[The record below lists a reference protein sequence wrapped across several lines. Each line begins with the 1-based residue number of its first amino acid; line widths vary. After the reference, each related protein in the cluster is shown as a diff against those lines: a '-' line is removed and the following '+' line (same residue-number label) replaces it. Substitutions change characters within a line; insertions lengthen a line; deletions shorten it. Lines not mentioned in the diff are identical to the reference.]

1 MSWVFC
7 FSLWRMYSAS
17 DGVVTSVSRQHRPG
31 ATQSAWCWSCYIK
44 QTLHTS
50 AAWWVPVVSFCCCLL
65 FFCCRISG
73 NLFYITTCLLQIRRY
88 GWKWGFEKFNR
99 FGKTNWIDLI
109 KIFCFELSAY
119 FGRDWKLWI
128 ASHPMKWA
136 SSPLLMVMI
145 WMLLKKGGLHLTK
158 DEVPH
163 SFTISSLLT
172 WRSFKLEGKSPNL
185 PFTPAAASARIWNC
199 F

>member
-1 MSWVFC
+1 MSA
-7 FSLWRMYSAS
+7 R
-17 DGVVTSVSRQHRPG
+17 
-31 ATQSAWCWSCYIK
+31 
-44 QTLHTS
+44 
-50 AAWWVPVVSFCCCLL
+50 SFILLL
-65 FFCCRISG
+65 FALFCCRISG

-88 GWKWGFEKFNR
+88 GWKWGFEKFNW

-128 ASHPMKWA
+128 ASHPMKWT
-136 SSPLLMVMI
+136 SSPLIMVMI

-158 DEVPH
+158 DELPH

-185 PFTPAAASARIWNC
+185 PFTPAAASARKWNC
-199 F
+199 FYEKRIFSLWLHKDLPEQRSCTSHFKIFFWQWFENFG

>member
-1 MSWVFC
+1 MPAPNSA
-7 FSLWRMYSAS
+7 LWMEMRFWKIQL
-17 DGVVTSVSRQHRPG
+17 VWQN
-31 ATQSAWCWSCYIK
+31 QCWM
-44 QTLHTS
+44 
-50 AAWWVPVVSFCCCLL
+50 
-65 FFCCRISG
+65 
-73 NLFYITTCLLQIRRY
+73 
-88 GWKWGFEKFNR
+88 
-99 FGKTNWIDLI
+99 DLI

-128 ASHPMKWA
+128 ASHPMKWT

-185 PFTPAAASARIWNC
+185 PFTPAAASARKWNC
-199 F
+199 FYEKRIFSLWLHKDLPEQRSCTSHFKIFFWQWFENFG